1 MPTLS
6 REHRRLLERIV
17 AEARQIAEEGA
28 RKVVEQYAVHQPKP
42 WPHMT
47 PDERNLRLQL
57 RARGRQL
64 GDRRDPSRETQETLH
79 LVQACAYEHWHRM
92 LFARFLAENDLLLDA
107 EHGVAMTLDE
117 VRELAREQGRDWLD
131 LAAELAQRMLLAVF
145 RQDDPVLKVQL
156 PPETRQQL
164 EEKLEALPREVFLAD
179 DSLGWVY
186 QFWQRDEKDR
196 VNKAEVKIGADELP
210 AVTQLFTED
219 YMVLFL
225 LENTLGAWW
234 TAKRRAQGKDPALPG
249 YTWTY
254 LRLNDDGSPAAG
266 SYDGWPRVARDLRVL
281 DPCMG
286 SGHFLVFALPI
297 LARMRMAEEGLS
309 LKDAL
314 AAVLK
319 ENLYGLEIDARCAQ
333 IAAFNLALAAWRMAG
348 EYFPL
353 PELNLA
359 CSGLGIHASEAD
371 WVKLA
376 GEDGLARE
384 EMRRLYSLFKDAPTL
399 GSLIDPLRLQ
409 KTVYSAGAERVLSL
423 VEEALAREESA
434 EARELAIAAQGL
446 LAAFRILASRFTLVV
461 TNVPYLGRG
470 KQDEILK
477 KYCAEFHPDAKA
489 DLATCFV
496 DRCLRFASDGGS
508 VALVTP
514 QNWLFLTS
522 YRKLRERLLKGVQW
536 DFVAR
541 LGPRAF
547 ETISGEVV
555 NVALIGLTR
564 RAPAP
569 KHTFAGWD
577 VGDAKTPEEKA
588 EGIKARLAMSALQQQ
603 LRQGQYVVTFRQSGA
618 TGLLS
623 ALAAGLQ
630 GTSSADNARFRRN
643 FWELPTLEW
652 PWEFMQSTPL
662 ETKPYT
668 GREHVL
674 WFGGGRL
681 LVSESDGAALR
692 GFQAL
697 GKVGVAVARM
707 RSLPVTLYTGELF
720 DDATAVILPSDCQKL
735 AAIWAFCE
743 SRSFN
748 QKVREINQKVSVA
761 NATLVEIPFDLAHWQ
776 RVAAQKYPNGLPKPH
791 SDDPTQWL
799 FSGHPKGS
807 DHPLQ
812 VAVARLLGY
821 RWPRQ
826 TGSSFPDCPALGPD
840 GLEQHADVDGIVP
853 LTSIAGEASAAD
865 RLRALLADAYG
876 EEWSAAKLKELLG
889 DWDSLEDW
897 LRDGFFEEHC
907 RIFHQR
913 PFIWHVWDGL
923 KDGFHVLV
931 NYHKL
936 AGSNGEGRRTLEK
949 LIYTYLGEWIRR
961 QQAIIAENPSEEQLI
976 QVGDK
981 QISMRVMS
989 FEAMGAEARLAAAL
1003 HLQAELK
1010 KILEGE
1016 KPYDIFVRWKPLHQQ
1031 PIGWEPDINDGVRL
1045 NIRPWLVAKPYKPAR
1060 KDACIL
1066 RVTPRIRY
1074 GKDRGTERER
1084 PKEDYPW
1091 FWSWDGHTD
1100 DFMGGEKFD
1109 GARWNDLHY
1118 SLKVK
1123 REARE
1128 RKTGEV
1134 ER

>member
-6 REHRRLLERIV
+6 REHRRLLEKTV
-17 AEARQIAEEGA
+17 AEARRIAEDGA
-28 RKVVEQYAVHQPKP
+28 RKVLADQYAVHHHEP
-42 WPHMT
+42 WPHMSAE
-47 PDERNLRLQL
+47 ERELRNQL
-57 RARGRQL
+57 RAHGRQL
-64 GDRRDPSRETQETLH
+64 GDARDARSGTQEIDH
-79 LVQACAYEHWHRM
+79 LVQAAAYEHWHRM

-107 EHGVAMTLDE
+107 EHGVAMTLDN
-117 VRELAREQGRDWLD
+117 VRELAREQGRDWMD
-131 LAAELAQRMLLAVF
+131 LAASLAQRMLLAVF
-145 RQDDPVLKVQL
+145 RPDDPVLKVQL

-164 EEKLEALPREVFLAD
+164 EEKLASLPREVFQAD

-234 TAKRRAQGKDPALPG
+234 TAKRRAEGKDPALAG

-254 LRLNDDGSPAAG
+254 LRLNEDGSPSAG
-266 SYDGWPRVARDLRVL
+266 SFDGWPRAARDLRVL

-297 LARMRMAEEGLS
+297 LARMRMEEEGLS
-309 LKDAL
+309 LKAAL

-319 ENLYGLEIDARCAQ
+319 ENLFGLEIDARCAQ

-348 EYFPL
+348 EHFPL

-399 GSLIDPLRLQ
+399 GSLIDPLRL
-409 KTVYSAGAERVLSL
+409 KTTVYSAGAERVLPL
-423 VEEALAREESA
+423 IEEALAQEQSEET
-434 EARELAIAAQGL
+434 RELAIAAQGV
-446 LAAFRILASRFTLVV
+446 LAAFRILASRFTLVA

-470 KQDEILK
+470 KQDPILAQ
-477 KYCAEFHPDAKA
+477 YCAEFHSDAKA

-496 DRCLRFASDGGS
+496 DRCLRFARDGGS

-522 YRKLRERLLKGVQW
+522 YKKLRERLLKGEQW

-555 NVALIGLTR
+555 NVALLGLTR

-569 KHTFAGWD
+569 DHTFAGWD
-577 VGDAKTPEEKA
+577 VGEAKTPEEKA
-588 EGIKARLAMSALQQQ
+588 AQLLSLDHSAPNQYVQ
-603 LRQGQYVVTFRQSGA
+603 LRSPGHAITFENA
-618 TGLLS
+618 EFKHLLANYAKGL
-623 ALAAGLQ
+623 AGVLN
-630 GTSSADNARFRRN
+630 GDTARFEAYY
-643 FWELPTLEW
+643 WEVRDFKTI
-652 PWEFMQSTPL
+652 WEFEQSTVD
-662 ETKPYT
+662 ETVPYG
-668 GREHVL
+668 GREKVIL
-674 WFGGGRL
+674 WEGGFGQLRAYAAEVKERL
-681 LVSESDGAALR
+681 HDADRR
-692 GFQAL
+692 GNEAW
-697 GKVGVAVARM
+697 GKWAVAISQM
-707 RSLPVTLYTGELF
+707 RSLPATLYTGEKF
-720 DDATAVILPSDCQKL
+720 DTNVAVILPFDTANL
-735 AAIWAFCE
+735 LPIWAFCSSSE
-743 SRSFN
+743 YVNAVRRIT
-748 QKVREINQKVSVA
+748 QKLNVT
-761 NATLVEIPFDLAHWQ
+761 NATLVSVEFDLAHWQ
-776 RVAAQKYPNGLPKPH
+776 RVAAEKYPNGLPKPH

-812 VAVARLLGY
+812 VAVARLVGY

-840 GLEQHADVDGIVP
+840 GLEPHADADGIVP
-853 LTSIAGEASAAD
+853 LASIAGEASAAD

-876 EEWSAAKLKELLG
+876 AEWSAAKLKGLLG
-889 DWDSLEDW
+889 DWGSLEDW

-907 RIFHQR
+907 KIFHQR
-913 PFIWHVWDGL
+913 PFVWHIWDGR
-923 KDGFHVLV
+923 KDGFHALV

-936 AGSNGEGRRTLEK
+936 AAPNGEGRQTLEK
-949 LIYTYLGEWIRR
+949 LIYTYLGRWIER
-961 QQAIIAENPSEEQLI
+961 QQDEVKAGKE
-976 QVGDK
+976 
-981 QISMRVMS
+981 
-989 FEAMGAEARLAAAL
+989 GADARLTAAL
-1003 HLQAELK
+1003 HLKAELE

-1016 KPYDIFVRWKPLHQQ
+1016 KPYDLFIRWKPLHQQ

-1045 NIRPWLVAKPYKPAR
+1045 NIRPWLQTTLAPVTRPKKG
-1060 KDACIL
+1060 ACVL
-1066 RVTPRIRY
+1066 RFTPKINY
-1074 GKDRGTERER
+1074 GKDRGKEPHR

-1091 FWSWDGHTD
+1091 FWSWDERTQ
-1100 DFMGGEKFD
+1100 DFQGNDTFD

-1118 SLKVK
+1118 SLKTK
-1123 REARE
+1123 KQARE
-1128 RKTGEV
+1128 RKQEA
-1134 ER
+1134 EA

>member
-1 MPTLS
+1 MSTLS
-6 REHRRLLERIV
+6 REHRRLLEKTV
-17 AEARQIAEEGA
+17 AEARRIAEDGA
-28 RKVVEQYAVHQPKP
+28 RKVLMDQYAVHHHEP
-42 WPHMT
+42 WPHMSSE
-47 PDERNLRLQL
+47 ERELRNQL
-57 RARGRQL
+57 RAHGRQL
-64 GDRRDPSRETQETLH
+64 GDKRDPQRETQQIDH
-79 LVQACAYEHWHRM
+79 LVQATAYEHWHRM

-117 VRELAREQGRDWLD
+117 VRELAREQGRDWME
-131 LAAELAQRMLLAVF
+131 LAAELAQRMLLAIF
-145 RQDDPVLKVQL
+145 RPEDPVLQVQL
-156 PPETRQQL
+156 PPETRQKL
-164 EEKLEALPREVFLAD
+164 EEKLEALPREIFLAD

-196 VNKAEVKIGADELP
+196 VNKEEVKIGADQLP

-234 TAKRRAQGKDPALPG
+234 TARRRAEGKDPALPG

-254 LRLNDDGSPAAG
+254 LRLNEDGSPAAG
-266 SYDGWPRVARDLRVL
+266 SYDGWPRTARDLRVL

-297 LARMRMAEEGLS
+297 LARMRMEEEGLS

-348 EYFPL
+348 GHFPL

-359 CSGLGIHASEAD
+359 CSGLGIHSSEAD

-399 GSLIDPLRLQ
+399 GSLIDPLRLE
-409 KTVYSAGAERVLSL
+409 KSVYSAGAEHVLPL
-423 VEEALAREESA
+423 IEEALAQEQSEET
-434 EARELAIAAQGL
+434 RELAIAAQGV
-446 LAAFRILASRFTLVV
+446 LAAFRILASRFTLVT

-470 KQDEILK
+470 KQDETLA
-477 KYCAEFHPDAKA
+477 KYCADFHSDSKA

-496 DRCLRFASDGGS
+496 ERCLRFARDGGS

-522 YRKLRERLLKGVQW
+522 YRKLRERLLKEVQW

-555 NVALIGLTR
+555 NVALLGLTR
-564 RAPAP
+564 RAPSP
-569 KHTFAGWD
+569 EHTFAGWD
-577 VGDAKTPEEKA
+577 VGEAKTPEEKA
-588 EGIKARLAMSALQQQ
+588 RGILDLPVMVDQVAQIKRPDLRITFETGAGQTLLREYATSHLGICTGDYLRFGRYFWEIPSVDDDWAWQQTSVEDATPIGGLECVLLWQNGRGDLYKSLCDRLGEEGIYAWIRGEEAWGRKGILITATRHLPATRYFGHLFDNN
-603 LRQGQYVVTFRQSGA
+603 VTVL
-618 TGLLS
+618 TIDDEDV
-623 ALAAGLQ
+623 LAAV
-630 GTSSADNARFRRN
+630 
-643 FWELPTLEW
+643 W
-652 PWEFMQSTPL
+652 
-662 ETKPYT
+662 
-668 GREHVL
+668 V
-674 WFGGGRL
+674 
-681 LVSESDGAALR
+681 
-692 GFQAL
+692 
-697 GKVGVAVARM
+697 
-707 RSLPVTLYTGELF
+707 
-720 DDATAVILPSDCQKL
+720 
-735 AAIWAFCE
+735 FCE
-743 SRSFN
+743 SGVLSEEVRRYNQQLKITDQSF
-748 QKVREINQKVSVA
+748 
-761 NATLVEIPFDLAHWQ
+761 VEAPFDLSYWQ
-776 RVAAQKYPNGLPKPH
+776 RVAAEKYPNGLPKPH

-799 FSGHPKGS
+799 FNGHPKGS

-812 VAVARLLGY
+812 VAVARLVGY

-826 TGSSFPDCPALGPD
+826 PGSSFPACPALGPD
-840 GLEQHADVDGIVP
+840 GLEPHADADGIVP
-853 LTSIAGEASAAD
+853 LASIAGEASAAD
-865 RLRALLADAYG
+865 RLRALLKDAYG
-876 EEWSAAKLKELLG
+876 EEWSAAKLKELLR

-913 PFIWHVWDGL
+913 PFVWHIWDGR
-923 KDGFHVLV
+923 KDGFHALV

-936 AGSNGEGRRTLEK
+936 AAPNGEGRKTLEK
-949 LIYTYLGEWIRR
+949 LIYTYLGRWIER
-961 QQAIIAENPSEEQLI
+961 QQEE
-976 QVGDK
+976 VKAGK
-981 QISMRVMS
+981 
-989 FEAMGAEARLAAAL
+989 EGADARLTAAL
-1003 HLQAELK
+1003 HLKAELK

-1016 KPYDIFVRWKPLHQQ
+1016 KPYDLFVRWKPLHQQ

-1045 NIRPWLVAKPYKPAR
+1045 NIRPWLQTTLAPITRPR
-1060 KDACIL
+1060 KGACVL
-1066 RVTPRIRY
+1066 RVTPKIKY
-1074 GKDRGTERER
+1074 GKDRGKEPER

-1091 FWSWDGHTD
+1091 FWSWDERND
-1100 DFMGGEKFD
+1100 DFLGGAQFD

-1118 SLKVK
+1118 SLKIK
-1123 REARE
+1123 QQARE
-1128 RKTGEV
+1128 RKKAAEAKA
-1134 ER
+1134 